1 MNISM
6 AIADPDKEY
15 LYRLTEVLQQNRGLN
30 ISAFTSLENLR
41 KAMENTRFDVLLF
54 DPDISGER
62 ISLSDFRLAVCLYS
76 EECRGAELYRDCRKV
91 LKYQRV
97 SNIYKYILGEYA
109 DKAGY
114 SMDLDSRTDTRLIGV
129 YSPCGGAGKTT
140 LSLALA
146 CRLRAL
152 GNRVL
157 FLSLEQFDSSPV
169 VQEPGEEGITALVE
183 AVNDEKINFR
193 MKLTAVAR
201 HGLENVD
208 CLTGFRRLVDY
219 EAVTGDEISRVL
231 QALKKDSDYQYI
243 VVDME
248 SNLDAVNREAFRLA
262 DQIVLVEKP
271 GETANHKMKTFLEQ
285 AAVQE
290 QKEKM
295 LLIRNFA
302 ENGSAY
308 LKGAELPVF
317 GVVHHYGNLSLK
329 NVIQTVNSSGEYDAD
344 QLLGRL

>member
-1 MNISM
+1 M
-6 AIADPDKEY
+6 
-15 LYRLTEVLQQNRGLN
+15 
-30 ISAFTSLENLR
+30 
-41 KAMENTRFDVLLF
+41 
-54 DPDISGER
+54 
-62 ISLSDFRLAVCLYS
+62 
-76 EECRGAELYRDCRKV
+76 
-91 LKYQRV
+91 
-97 SNIYKYILGEYA
+97 
-109 DKAGY
+109 
-114 SMDLDSRTDTRLIGV
+114 
-129 YSPCGGAGKTT
+129 
-140 LSLALA
+140 
-146 CRLRAL
+146 
-152 GNRVL
+152 
-157 FLSLEQFDSSPV
+157 
-169 VQEPGEEGITALVE
+169 
-183 AVNDEKINFR
+183 
-193 MKLTAVAR
+193 
-201 HGLENVD
+201 
-208 CLTGFRRLVDY
+208 
-219 EAVTGDEISRVL
+219 
-231 QALKKDSDYQYI
+231 
-243 VVDME
+243 DME